1 MSRLERSSASKEG
14 KQSTGFSYVKWILE
28 LVYVSLSLCPRLSL
42 CPLPA
47 PDLLS
52 SGTSPH
58 SQICWY
64 FLSCPSFYL
73 FITLIL
79 ISISLTWSPVFTS
92 VPSLILVPL
101 PFIFSLSISE
111 AITSQC
117 HLCLSPRTCPIFL
130 APLRPASL
138 SYRLILSLTSFPI
151 P

>member
-47 PDLLS
+47 PD
-52 SGTSPH
+52 
-58 SQICWY
+58 

-73 FITLIL
+73 FITLTL

-92 VPSLILVPL
+92 VPSPILVPL

-117 HLCLSPRTCPIFL
+117 HLCLSLRTCPIFL